1 MVGKENGPGQ
11 VGWTGKAFLKRW
23 GLNRDEKCEKGV
35 SRERIGGKRIQ
46 NSIINLR
53 QERTQFLRTERCPL
67 WRLMSQRKAQECEQ
81 IMQEFVSYA
90 PFLYSLFFFFY
101 QSAHPTN
108 IHHLFTVSFSCH
120 HCLPVYN
127 TSLSLLQCVYLY
139 SFLYLQFFFY
149 SKSPDP
155 FLQSLIRLCPSC
167 WMKRVP

>member
-90 PFLYSLFFFFY
+90 PFLYSLFFSSTNLHTQPTFTTY
-101 QSAHPTN
+101 SLSAFHAITVCLFI
-108 IHHLFTVSFSCH
+108 IHHSVCCS
-120 HCLPVYN
+120 VYI
-127 TSLSLLQCVYLY
+127 CIPFCIY
-139 SFLYLQFFFY
+139 SFFFILRVLILF
-149 SKSPDP
+149 
-155 FLQSLIRLCPSC
+155 FSL
-167 WMKRVP
+167 